1 MKGTFSL
8 TIEGIET
15 KVEGIPVKLGKL
27 SFSATDERSWLD
39 MFLICRFVKTLPK
52 LLSQLCA
59 EAVKMQRLS

>member
-27 SFSATDERSWLD
+27 SFSATDERNWFD
-39 MFLICRFVKTLPK
+39 MFLICRFVKALPK

-59 EAVKMQRLS
+59 EAVKMQGLS